1 MTAATP
7 GLSAEPPQQGTLL
20 LLVRHG
26 ETPTTG
32 VVLPGRAPG
41 LHLSDRGRAQAD
53 RVAERLSG
61 LSVDALYSSPL
72 ERACET
78 AEPTAAR
85 TGLGVKHDDG
95 LLECDF
101 GEWTG
106 SAIADLAALPE
117 WQTVQHSPSA
127 FRFPA
132 GESFPEMQARI
143 VGAMEALRDAHAGGV
158 AVCFSHADPIK
169 AAVAHALGT
178 PLDLF
183 QRIVISPG
191 SVSAISFVEGQD
203 PAVLMVNSTAEPL
216 SGLRSS

>member
-1 MTAATP
+1 
-7 GLSAEPPQQGTLL
+7 
-20 LLVRHG
+20 LVRHG

-32 VVLPGRAPG
+32 MVLPGRAPG
-41 LHLSDRGRAQAD
+41 LHLSDRGRDQAEGI
-53 RVAERLSG
+53 AERLDG
-61 LSVDALYSSPL
+61 LPVSAIYSSPL

-78 AEPTAAR
+78 AEPTAAS
-85 TGLGVKHDDG
+85 TGLEVVHDDG

-106 SAIADLAALPE
+106 GAIADLAVLPE

-127 FRFPA
+127 FRFPD

-143 VGAMEALRDAHAGGV
+143 VGALEVLCTPHAGGV
-158 AVCFSHADPIK
+158 VVCFSHADPIK
-169 AAVAHALGT
+169 AAVAHFLGT
-178 PLDLF
+178 QLDLF

-203 PAVLMVNSTAEPL
+203 PAVLMVNSTSEPL
-216 SGLRSS
+216 SGLRGR